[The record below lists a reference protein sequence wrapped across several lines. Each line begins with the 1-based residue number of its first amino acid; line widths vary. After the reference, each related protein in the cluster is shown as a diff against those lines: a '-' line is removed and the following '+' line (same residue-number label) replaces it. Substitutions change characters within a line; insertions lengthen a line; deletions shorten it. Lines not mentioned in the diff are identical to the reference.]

1 MWGNGNL
8 GYELSEKLW
17 TPFYNGQIQA
27 LKFAQRFRDKQ
38 AQKREQNANLASKR
52 VGELAKWQRTLCQ
65 FKGGLG
71 QQRMDLSPFFISSF
85 MFVKGSEISP
95 FPERFFFSPRSGNPT
110 KHKLDFKG
118 TCLACSGHHEMRVQR
133 WHPKGKESLED
144 ADHWSREKGNAQE
157 STNTPQKGT
166 GTRNL
171 LDFSWK
177 IPQASPAASEL
188 KWLRKKKKKKSG
200 KGASQRDLLE
210 KKEGKEKWLN
220 PILLILKA
228 NSSCLS

>member
-95 FPERFFFSPRSGNPT
+95 FPERFFFPLG
-110 KHKLDFKG
+110 
-118 TCLACSGHHEMRVQR
+118 LAILQ
-133 WHPKGKESLED
+133 
-144 ADHWSREKGNAQE
+144 
-157 STNTPQKGT
+157 STN
-166 GTRNL
+166 
-171 LDFSWK
+171 
-177 IPQASPAASEL
+177 
-188 KWLRKKKKKKSG
+188 
-200 KGASQRDLLE
+200 
-210 KKEGKEKWLN
+210 
-220 PILLILKA
+220 
-228 NSSCLS
+228 

>member
-1 MWGNGNL
+1 METLAMNWVRSFEPPSTMARFRPWNLPKDLEINKHRKENKTQTWPPKEWGNWPSDKEPCVSSKVAWVSRGWICHRF
-8 GYELSEKLW
+8 LSAVSCL
-17 TPFYNGQIQA
+17 
-27 LKFAQRFRDKQ
+27 LRAQRF
-38 AQKREQNANLASKR
+38 LH
-52 VGELAKWQRTLCQ
+52 
-65 FKGGLG
+65 F
-71 QQRMDLSPFFISSF
+71 LSVFF
-85 MFVKGSEISP
+85 P
-95 FPERFFFSPRSGNPT
+95 PRSGNPT

-144 ADHWSREKGNAQE
+144 ADHWSRDKGNAQE

-188 KWLRKKKKKKSG
+188 KWLRKKKKKSG

-220 PILLILKA
+220 SILLILKA